1 MAKGISKGRSLP
13 GRLSFRARVFAAL
26 VGISA
31 TTSLVIG
38 LVLYYFAEDR
48 LVVQE
53 RELLIQR
60 SRTAN
65 AGAGVF
71 LEGLRNPES
80 GDLPAPDAYAEELVR
95 SVADPTGLGVLYAS
109 PSGDP
114 LAARD
119 GAGRPA
125 SPGGVYEDLG
135 LNEEILERAERSP
148 KGEGRIVRLGG
159 DGGGGTPRYVAVWP
173 LMGTDGAPQGVLV
186 YDSPERGLEKTLSF
200 LRYGILGA
208 IGTSVLLVGA
218 ASLILA
224 RQITRPL
231 SETRDAAIRVASG
244 DYSFVPV
251 RGNDELAEVARSF
264 NFMAREVQHYV
275 GEMRR

>member
-1 MAKGISKGRSLP
+1 MLAKARKGGLLP
-13 GRLSFRARVFAAL
+13 QRLSFRARVFAAL

-48 LVVQE
+48 LVAQE

-80 GDLPAPDAYAEELVR
+80 GDLPAPEAYAEELVR
-95 SVADPTGLGVLYAS
+95 SVADPTGLEVLYAG
-109 PSGDP
+109 PDGEP

-125 SPGGVYEDLG
+125 SPERTYERLG
-135 LNEEILERAERSP
+135 LDEKILARAEESTR
-148 KGEGRIVRLGG
+148 GAGRIVRLGG
-159 DGGGGTPRYVAVWP
+159 GEAPRYVAVWP
-173 LMGTDGAPQGVLV
+173 LTGTDGVARGVLV
-186 YDSPERGLEKTLSF
+186 YDSPDKGLEETLAF

-208 IGTSVLLVGA
+208 IGTSVLLLGRR
-218 ASLILA
+218 ASFWRA
-224 RQITRPL
+224 RLRALCPRPA
-231 SETRDAAIRVASG
+231 T
-244 DYSFVPV
+244 PP
-251 RGNDELAEVARSF
+251 
-264 NFMAREVQHYV
+264 
-275 GEMRR
+275 

>member
-1 MAKGISKGRSLP
+1 MAETGRKKRSLS

-48 LVVQE
+48 LVAQE

-80 GDLPAPDAYAEELVR
+80 GDLPAPDTYAEELVR
-95 SVADPTGLGVLYAS
+95 SVADPTGLGVLYAG
-109 PSGDP
+109 PDGEP

-125 SPGGVYEDLG
+125 SP
-135 LNEEILERAERSP
+135 ERAYERDR
-148 KGEGRIVRLGG
+148 K
-159 DGGGGTPRYVAVWP
+159 
-173 LMGTDGAPQGVLV
+173 
-186 YDSPERGLEKTLSF
+186 
-200 LRYGILGA
+200 
-208 IGTSVLLVGA
+208 SVV
-218 ASLILA
+218 
-224 RQITRPL
+224 
-231 SETRDAAIRVASG
+231 
-244 DYSFVPV
+244 
-251 RGNDELAEVARSF
+251 
-264 NFMAREVQHYV
+264 
-275 GEMRR
+275 